1 MIQCD
6 TSPETVP
13 EWNEFLHRSKR
24 RDLRA
29 ASFTTEKCF
38 GDDRQHHY
46 APYCGCQL
54 SLTFR

>member
-1 MIQCD
+1 MISCD

-13 EWNEFLHRSKR
+13 EWNVFLHRLER

-29 ASFTTEKCF
+29 ANFTTEKCF

-46 APYCGCQL
+46 APYFGCQ
-54 SLTFR
+54 T